1 MGVLLDAARLGVDVA
16 SIGFVRSVVI
26 VDLDD
31 CLIPDGAAA
40 RAAIA
45 AVLDEFAIA
54 ATEQAVD
61 TVFAAARRE
70 WRDNRHVTHREVE
83 RVASWEALWADFH
96 DLPMPP
102 ETVQALVGN
111 DVRAWRLALDD
122 LGSAADAAQAAL
134 AFRRLRRA
142 LVRPFPGVESA
153 LDSLRERHEL
163 WLATDGCRS
172 LQRAKIQLS
181 GLADRFERVFV
192 SGEVGHP
199 KGTAEFT
206 AAVRTALTDGRT
218 VCLVAGDST
227 TTDLLLAETGGWP
240 FVQITDEVRFVDVPA
255 LCRCP

>member
-1 MGVLLDAARLGVDVA
+1 MTKP
-16 SIGFVRSVVI
+16 VVI

-31 CLIPDGAAA
+31 CLIPDGTAA

-45 AVLDEFAIA
+45 GVLAELSLG

-61 TVFAAARRE
+61 TVLAAARRE
-70 WRDNRHVTHREVE
+70 WRENRRVTHREVE

-96 DLPMPP
+96 ALPMP
-102 ETVQALVGN
+102 EATVRALVGN

-122 LGSAADAAQAAL
+122 LGSTADAGEAAR
-134 AFRRLRRA
+134 AFRRARRA

-172 LQRAKIQLS
+172 LQRAKIELS
-181 GLADRFERVFV
+181 GLAGRFERVFV

-199 KGTAEFT
+199 KGTAGFT
-206 AAVRTALTDGRT
+206 AAVRGALTGGRT

-240 FVQITDEVRFVDVPA
+240 FVRITEELRFVDVPA
-255 LCRCP
+255 LCRCPQAESRKFVR

>member
-1 MGVLLDAARLGVDVA
+1 MTRAVA
-16 SIGFVRSVVI
+16 II
-26 VDLDD
+26 DLDD
-31 CLIPDGAAA
+31 CLIPDGTAA
-40 RAAIA
+40 RAAVS
-45 AVLDEFAIA
+45 AVLDELSIA
-54 ATEQAVD
+54 SGDQAVD
-61 TVFAAARRE
+61 TVLAAARRE
-70 WRDNRHVTHREVE
+70 WRGNPHVAHREVE

-96 DLPMPP
+96 ELPMP
-102 ETVQALVGN
+102 EATIRALVGN

-122 LGSAADAAQAAL
+122 LGSSADAADAAL
-134 AFRRLRRA
+134 AFRRLRSE

-172 LQRAKIQLS
+172 LQRAKLRLS
-181 GLADRFERVFV
+181 GLADRFQRVFV

-206 AAVRTALTDGRT
+206 AAVRTALTEGRT

-240 FVQITDEVRFVDVPA
+240 FVQITDEVRFTDVPTY
-255 LCRCP
+255 CRCP

>member
-1 MGVLLDAARLGVDVA
+1 M
-16 SIGFVRSVVI
+16 SSVVI
-26 VDLDD
+26 IDLDD

-45 AVLDEFAIA
+45 AVLGELSIP

-61 TVFAAARRE
+61 VVLAAARRE
-70 WRDNRHVTHREVE
+70 WRENRTATHREVE

-96 DLPMPP
+96 ELPMPP
-102 ETVQALVGN
+102 EVVEALVGN
-111 DVRAWRLALDD
+111 DVRAWRLALAD
-122 LGSAADAAQAAL
+122 LGSAADAHTAAS
-134 AFRRLRRA
+134 AFRRLRQA

-153 LDSLRERHEL
+153 LDSLAERHEL

-172 LQRAKIQLS
+172 LQRAKIRLS
-181 GLADRFERVFV
+181 GLADRFARVFV

-199 KGTAEFT
+199 KGTPGFT
-206 AAVRTALTDGRT
+206 DAVRTALTDGRT

-240 FVQITDEVRFVDVPA
+240 FVQITEQVRFADVPA
-255 LCRCP
+255 LCRCS

>member
-1 MGVLLDAARLGVDVA
+1 MTKPV
-16 SIGFVRSVVI
+16 II

-31 CLIPDGAAA
+31 CLIPDGSAA

-45 AVLDEFAIA
+45 AVLGELSITPDDR
-54 ATEQAVD
+54 AVD
-61 TVFAAARRE
+61 TVLAAARRE
-70 WRDNRHVTHREVE
+70 WRENRLLTHREVE

-96 DLPMPP
+96 ELPMPP
-102 ETVQALVGN
+102 EVVKALVGN

-122 LGSAADAAQAAL
+122 LGSGADATKAAL
-134 AFRRLRRA
+134 AFRTARQA

-153 LDSLRERHEL
+153 LDLLRGRHEL

-181 GLADRFERVFV
+181 GLADRFARVFV

-199 KGTAEFT
+199 KGTAGFT
-206 AAVRTALTDGRT
+206 DAVRAALVDGRT

-240 FVQITDEVRFVDVPA
+240 FVQITEELRFADVPA
-255 LCRCP
+255 CCRCP